1 MHRLKSHI
9 GWLRAC
15 TITITAA
22 MLALTAMAAP
32 APAPALAGDTG
43 GTCRHKGQDFTFVD
57 GVYFTEPNAFDQAK
71 QDRVLAFSSVLLDKV
86 AIGRAADKEDAI
98 RDQVWDAKDGARI
111 QLSIND
117 EDAVWAMQFNA
128 SGTSLSQSGSGVGAL
143 TLTSKTDDALS
154 GTFKLEG
161 DNDDLNCDLRFGLAV
176 GEAAA
181 AVAAAPP
188 LPKGKPIA
196 AGGGEIGK
204 AYMANFNA
212 MRRGDIDGLLAT
224 AAADTR
230 KQMDEAR
237 KDPDFPKMLEIMKA
251 FAPASIKITGGQDF
265 GSTAELTLEGSDTD
279 GVKSTGTATMVK
291 EGSDWKVEGT
301 SMKSG

>member
-1 MHRLKSHI
+1 MYRMKSHI
-9 GWLRAC
+9 GWLRARTI

-32 APAPALAGDTG
+32 LLAGDTG

-57 GVYFTEPNAFDQAK
+57 GVYFTEPNAFDEAK
-71 QDRVLAFSSVLLDKV
+71 QDRVLVFSSVLLDKV

-98 RDQVWDAKDGARI
+98 RDQVWDAEDGARI
-111 QLSIND
+111 QISIND

-128 SGTSLSQSGSGVGAL
+128 SGTSLSQSGSGVGVL
-143 TLTSKTDDALS
+143 TLTSKADDALS

-181 AVAAAPP
+181 VAAAPP

-204 AYMANFNA
+204 AYMANFDA
-212 MRRGDIDGLLAT
+212 MRRGDIDRLLAT

-230 KQMDEAR
+230 KQMEDAR
-237 KDPDFPKMLEIMKA
+237 KNPDFPKMLEIMKA

-265 GSTAELTLEGSDTD
+265 GTTAELTLEGSDAD
-279 GVKSTGTATMVK
+279 GAKSTGTATMVK

-301 SMKSG
+301 SMKSE